1 MEDSGAL
8 FQLSTNTFP
17 LRQRAWVWLGLLQV
31 LEAVITEDFFTRPEG
46 TATDLGHRL
55 ASLAMF
61 SGHSM

>member
-1 MEDSGAL
+1 MGLAGAPAG
-8 FQLSTNTFP
+8 S
-17 LRQRAWVWLGLLQV
+17 
-31 LEAVITEDFFTRPEG
+31 EAVITEDFFTRPEG